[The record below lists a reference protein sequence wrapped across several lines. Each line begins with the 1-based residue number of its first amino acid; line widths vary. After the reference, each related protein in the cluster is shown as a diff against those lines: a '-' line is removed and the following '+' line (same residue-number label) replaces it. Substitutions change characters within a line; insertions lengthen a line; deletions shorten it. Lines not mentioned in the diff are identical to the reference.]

1 MSITDEIYFVNMSYL
16 LLLKEACKQQLLSK
30 FEIDI
35 SLAEEISKMPIYK
48 LDKIAKTKLINNK
61 NKQEIFISHL

>member
-48 LDKIAKTKLINNK
+48 LDKIAKTNQLIIKINK
-61 NKQEIFISHL
+61 KFL